1 MLRSMT
7 GFGVAT
13 AEQGGRQCSVEVR
26 SVNNRFF
33 KAAIRVPS
41 ELTALEAELES
52 QLGRITNRGS
62 VTVTVRLG
70 LSATDGAGEVNAAA
84 ARAYVERMLAALP
97 PEIAA
102 RSTVDL
108 ATLLTVPGVVGLGA
122 DRLAAEVRPLVSRL
136 LVEGCERM
144 LEMRAREGKS
154 LHAVLASFGVAM
166 RERLA
171 KVSARAPALVAA
183 YHERLRQRVNQLLAE
198 SGATLE
204 PADLAREVAI
214 YAERS
219 DIHEEISR
227 LSAHIDQFHRLL
239 DADGDEPV
247 GRTLDFLAQEML
259 REANTIAS
267 KSSDAD
273 TSQLVVEI
281 KSLIDRI
288 KEQAANAE

>member
-33 KAAIRVPS
+33 KAAIRVPP
-41 ELTALEAELES
+41 ELSPLEAELDS

-70 LSATDGAGEVNAAA
+70 LAAADAAGEVNAAA
-84 ARAYVERMLAALP
+84 ARAFVERMLAALP

-108 ATLLTVPGVVGLGA
+108 ATLLTVPGVVGLSA

-136 LVEGCERM
+136 LVEACERM
-144 LEMRAREGKS
+144 LEMRIREGRS
-154 LHAVLASFGVAM
+154 LHGVLSSFGAAM

-171 KVSARAPALVAA
+171 KVAVRAPAVVAA
-183 YHERLRQRVNQLLAE
+183 YHERLRQRVNQLLSE
-198 SGATLE
+198 SGAALE

-227 LSAHIDQFHRLL
+227 LSAHIDQFDRLL
-239 DADGDEPV
+239 AADGDEPV

-267 KSSDAD
+267 KSSDE